1 MTKMADVFVQG
12 AKKRTTVCFTRVV
25 VPGFV
30 PGRSLPPPGF
40 AVRGGSMAVGLLA
53 WETPVLVSVMMMSFA
68 TGSALAK
75 GDMLPIAEEQLFA
88 KMPVFDFV

>member
-1 MTKMADVFVQG
+1 
-12 AKKRTTVCFTRVV
+12 
-25 VPGFV
+25 
-30 PGRSLPPPGF
+30 
-40 AVRGGSMAVGLLA
+40 MAVGLLA